1 MAAIDL
7 VLWKKA
13 KQFREKRERVEWMK
27 LADIF
32 NESGKEVR
40 VKHHG
45 WPEGMSA
52 KYLAES
58 EKDIAVVTTKGRISV
73 IGKDEHDGLWSP
85 VIEKKVEKLCGWL
98 TEDGYITLRKEAWHP
113 PNLDEWIRVDKFD
126 VEIERYE

>member
-27 LADIF
+27 LAEIF
-32 NESGKEVR
+32 EESGKDVR

-73 IGKDEHDGLWSP
+73 IGKDEHDGLWSQ
-85 VIEKKVEKLCGWL
+85 VLEKRTVER
-98 TEDGYITLRKEAWHP
+98 EAENAQYGYLRFVARKEH
-113 PNLDEWIRVDKFD
+113 V
-126 VEIERYE
+126 VG